1 MMPSKLL
8 PVQLPKRLAK
18 APPRWQAMSWA
29 VPLGLLVLLSP
40 ARAAQ
45 AAPGQLAQAEFH
57 THLAQPGDTLVGLG
71 ERLLARPTDWPQL
84 QKLNRIA
91 DPRRIPVGQPVRIPL
106 ALMRHVPRDAEV
118 VAVSGQARLTPAA
131 GTARVAQVGMRWAP
145 GGQIETGTDGY
156 VTVKLADGSLL
167 RIQSSTTVALQQS
180 RHYEAP
186 GFFSNLLQVIQGR
199 IEAAV
204 AHLTGGE
211 PRFQVRTPQA
221 TVGVR
226 GTDFRVAADATE
238 QTSQSEVLTGRV
250 ALRSERRPDRA
261 ELVAG
266 QGARVDAQ
274 ARVSPPTPLPSP
286 PPLDALPARHERP
299 LVRLNLP
306 PLPPEARYRAQVATD
321 AHFQDV
327 RAEVVASTPE
337 LRVAGLPDGLW
348 HLRVRRID
356 AQGLEGPDATRTFT
370 LAARPEPPQP
380 LAPAPGAKHRGL
392 DLPLQW
398 AQPEQADAF
407 RLQVSASADF
417 QGPLQVDQ
425 RLNTTETRLPLP
437 QGRWH
442 WRLASLT
449 ASGHQGPWGDTQTAQ
464 LLPPPADVPAPSMSE
479 TQLSFRWPAEA
490 GQTHLLQMASDRA
503 FKHALTSVQVSQAEA
518 QLPRP
523 PAGGT
528 WWVRVQSTDPDGY
541 VGPFSSPQKIMLPGC
556 TADRDGQCLR
566 AADGSV
572 VRGRP

>member
-8 PVQLPKRLAK
+8 PVRLPQRRPAK
-18 APPRWQAMSWA
+18 ALPQWLALVGA
-29 VPLGLLVLLSP
+29 APLGLCLLPPES
-40 ARAAQ
+40 AAQ
-45 AAPGQLAQAEFH
+45 ATPGHLAQTEFH
-57 THLAQPGDTLVGLG
+57 THVAQPGDTLIGLG
-71 ERLLARPTDWPQL
+71 ERLLARPAEWPQV

-91 DPRRIPVGQPVRIPL
+91 DPRRIPVGQPVRIPV
-106 ALMRHVPRDAEV
+106 ALLRHVPRDAELV
-118 VAVSGQARLTPAA
+118 TVSGQARLTPAA
-131 GTARVAQVGMRWAP
+131 GTAQAAQVGMRWAP
-145 GGQIETGTDGY
+145 GGQIQTGADGY

-167 RIQSSTTVALQQS
+167 RIQSSTTVALQHS

-226 GTDFRVAADATE
+226 GTDFRVAADATT

-261 ELVAG
+261 ELAAG

-274 ARVSPPTPLPSP
+274 ARVSPPTPLPP
-286 PPLDALPARHERP
+286 APHLDALPALHERP
-299 LVRLNLP
+299 LVRLHLP
-306 PLPPEARYRAQVATD
+306 PLPPGARYRAQVAAD
-321 AHFQDV
+321 PQFQDV
-327 RAEVVASTPE
+327 RAELVTPTPE
-337 LRVAGLPDGLW
+337 LRVTGLPDGLW
-348 HLRVRRID
+348 HLRVRLID
-356 AQGLEGPDATRTFT
+356 VQGLEGPDTARTFT

-380 LAPAPGAKHRGL
+380 VTPAPGAKHRGL
-392 DLPLQW
+392 HLPLQW
-398 AQPEQADAF
+398 AQPEHAVAF

-417 QGPLQVDQ
+417 QGTLQADQ
-425 RLNTTETRLPLP
+425 RLSTTEALLPLP
-437 QGRWH
+437 HGRWH

-449 ASGHQGPWGDTQTAQ
+449 ASGHQGPWGDPQTVQ
-464 LLPPPADVPAPSMSE
+464 LLPPPADVPPPAIGE
-479 TQLSFRWPAEA
+479 THLSFRWSAEP
-490 GQTHLLQMASDRA
+490 GQSHLFQLARDRE
-503 FKHALTSVQVSQAEA
+503 FQQALTSVRTEQAEA
-518 QLPRP
+518 QVPRP
-523 PAGGT
+523 PTGGT

-541 VGPFSSPQKIMLPGC
+541 VGPFSSPQKIVLPGC
-556 TADRDGQCLR
+556 TADREGQCLR